1 MCICLRNNI
10 TLQTVLIIGLLIGG
24 RNLNLTKN
32 NGREFVD
39 FITMS
44 EEDIYDYLP
53 LAGSFAVIKCE
64 GKYLMCYNLWRK
76 QWELPAG
83 RREGYE
89 TPKECAIRELFEE
102 TGQMVSDLEFKGLLK
117 SQKIINGE
125 ISYNPVYF
133 TEMKKLQPFIE
144 NEETSDIRLW
154 DLKEKLGYFD
164 SVDIRIFDYI

>member
-1 MCICLRNNI
+1 M
-10 TLQTVLIIGLLIGG
+10 
-24 RNLNLTKN
+24 NLTKN

-39 FITMS
+39 FISMS
-44 EEDIYDYLP
+44 EEDIFDYLP
-53 LAGSFAVIKCE
+53 LAGSFAVIKCK
-64 GKYLMCYNLWRK
+64 GKYLMCYNIWRE

-83 RREGYE
+83 RRERDE

-102 TGQMVSDLEFKGLLK
+102 TGQTVRELEFKGLLK

-133 TEMKKLQPFIE
+133 TEMEQLQPFIE

-154 DLKEKLGYFD
+154 DLKEELGYID
-164 SVDIRIFDYI
+164 SVDIKIFDYI

>member
-102 TGQMVSDLEFKGLLK
+102 TGQMVSDLEIKGLLK

>member
-1 MCICLRNNI
+1 M
-10 TLQTVLIIGLLIGG
+10 
-24 RNLNLTKN
+24 NLTKN

-39 FITMS
+39 FIRMS
-44 EEDIYDYLP
+44 EKDMVNYLP

-64 GKYLMCYNLWRK
+64 GKYLMCYNVWRE

-83 RREGYE
+83 RREGRE

-102 TGQMVSDLEFKGLLK
+102 TGQMVSDLTFKGLLK
-117 SQKIINGE
+117 SQKAISGE
-125 ISYNPVYF
+125 FKFNPVYF
-133 TEMKKLQPFIE
+133 SEMKKLQPFIE
-144 NEETSDIRLW
+144 NGETSEIRLW